1 MLRQSISRLNDYS
14 DLDLDFL
21 RNPTTNDVVLKRGQD
36 AIKRSIRN
44 LILTN
49 YYDRPFRPSVGSN
62 VQRLLFDEIA
72 DPLVKN
78 LLEAAISETIFKF
91 EPRVRLQFVE
101 VNPDLDANGI
111 NVRLQ
116 YTILNTEEPVLTTL
130 FLERIR

>member
-1 MLRQSISRLNDYS
+1 MLKQTLSRQSDYS

-21 RNPTTNDVVLKRGQD
+21 KNPTTNDVVMKRGDD

-49 YYDRPFRPSVGSN
+49 YYDRPFRPTIGSN
-62 VQRLLFDEIA
+62 VQKLLFDEIA
-72 DPLVKN
+72 DPFIKN
-78 LLEAAISETIFKF
+78 LLENAISETIFKF
-91 EPRVRLQFVE
+91 EPRVRLDSVI
-101 VNPDLDANGI
+101 VDADLDANGI

-116 YTILNTEEPVLTTL
+116 YTILNREQPVVTTI

>member
-1 MLRQSISRLNDYS
+1 MLKQQKSRQKDYS

-21 RNPTTNDVVLKRGQD
+21 MNPTTKDVVIKRGED

-49 YYDRPFRPSVGSN
+49 FYDRPFRPYIGSN
-62 VQRLLFDEIA
+62 VQKLLFDEIA

-78 LLEAAISETIFKF
+78 LLESAINETIYKF
-91 EPRVRLQFVE
+91 EPRVNLQFVE
-101 VNPDLDANGI
+101 VIPDLDANGLT
-111 NVRLQ
+111 VRLQ
-116 YTILNTEEPVLTTL
+116 YTILNREEPVITSL

>member
-1 MLRQSISRLNDYS
+1 MLRQNKSRQNDYS

-21 RNPTTNDVVLKRGQD
+21 MNPTTKDVVIKRGDD

-49 YYDRPFRPSVGSN
+49 YYDRPFRPTIGSN

-78 LLEAAISETIFKF
+78 LLEQAISETIYKF
-91 EPRVRLQFVE
+91 EPRVRLEAVE
-101 VNPDLDANGI
+101 VTADLDANGL

-116 YTILNTEEPVLTTL
+116 YTIVNREEPVLTTI

>member
-1 MLRQSISRLNDYS
+1 MLKQQKSRQNDYS

-21 RNPTTNDVVLKRGQD
+21 MNPTTKDVVIKRGED

-49 YYDRPFRPSVGSN
+49 FYDRPFRPSIGSN
-62 VQRLLFDEIA
+62 VQKLLFDEIA

-78 LLEAAISETIFKF
+78 LLESAINETIYKF
-91 EPRVRLQFVE
+91 EPRVNLQFVE
-101 VNPDLDANGI
+101 VIPDLDANGLT
-111 NVRLQ
+111 VRLQ
-116 YTILNTEEPVLTTL
+116 YTILNREEPVTTSL

>member
-1 MLRQSISRLNDYS
+1 MLRQQKSRQNDYS

-21 RNPTTNDVVLKRGQD
+21 KNPTTNDVVIKRGED

-49 YYDRPFRPSVGSN
+49 FYDRPFRPSIGSN
-62 VQRLLFDEIA
+62 VQKLLFDELA

-78 LLEAAISETIFKF
+78 LLESAIDETIYKF
-91 EPRVRLQFVE
+91 EPRVNLQFFE
-101 VNPDLDANGI
+101 VIPDLDANGLT
-111 NVRLQ
+111 VRLQ
-116 YTILNTEEPVLTTL
+116 YTILNREEPVITSL

>member
-1 MLRQSISRLNDYS
+1 MLKQTLSRQNDYS

-21 RNPTTNDVVLKRGQD
+21 RNPTTSDVVIKRGDD

-49 YYDRPFRPSVGSN
+49 YYDRPFRPSIGSN
-62 VQRLLFDEIA
+62 VQKLLFDEIA

-91 EPRVRLQFVE
+91 EPRVRLDSVIVE
-101 VNPDLDANGI
+101 SNLDANGI
-111 NVRLQ
+111 DVRLQ
-116 YTILNTEEPVLTTL
+116 YTILNRELPVVTTI

>member
-1 MLRQSISRLNDYS
+1 MLRQQKSRQNDYS

-21 RNPTTNDVVLKRGQD
+21 KNPTTNDVVIKRGDD

-49 YYDRPFRPSVGSN
+49 FYDRPFRPSIGSN
-62 VQRLLFDEIA
+62 VQKLLFDELA

-78 LLEAAISETIFKF
+78 LLESAIDETIYKF
-91 EPRVRLQFVE
+91 EPRVNLQFVE
-101 VNPDLDANGI
+101 VIPDLDANGLT
-111 NVRLQ
+111 VRLQ
-116 YTILNTEEPVLTTL
+116 YTILNREEPVITSL

>member
-1 MLRQSISRLNDYS
+1 MLKQQISRQNDYS

-21 RNPTTNDVVLKRGQD
+21 RNPTTGDVVIKRGDD

-49 YYDRPFRPSVGSN
+49 YYDRPFRPTIGSN
-62 VQRLLFDEIA
+62 VQKLLFDEIA

-78 LLEAAISETIFKF
+78 LLENAISETIFKF
-91 EPRVRLQFVE
+91 EPRVRLDSVI
-101 VNPDLDANGI
+101 VDPDLDANGI

-116 YTILNTEEPVLTTL
+116 YTILNREQPVVTTI

>member
-1 MLRQSISRLNDYS
+1 MLKQNKSRQNDYS

-21 RNPTTNDVVLKRGQD
+21 RNPTTNDVVIKRGDD

-49 YYDRPFRPSVGSN
+49 YYDRPFRPSIGSN
-62 VQRLLFDEIA
+62 VQKLLFDEIA

-78 LLEAAISETIFKF
+78 LLETAIKETVYKF
-91 EPRVRLQFVE
+91 EPRVRLDYVE
-101 VNPDLDANGI
+101 VTPDLDANGL
-111 NVRLQ
+111 NVKLQ
-116 YTILNTEEPVLTTL
+116 YTILNREEPITTSL

>member
-1 MLRQSISRLNDYS
+1 MLKQQKSRQNDYS

-21 RNPTTNDVVLKRGQD
+21 MNPTTKDVVIKRGED

-49 YYDRPFRPSVGSN
+49 FYDRPFRPSIGSN
-62 VQRLLFDEIA
+62 VQKLLFDEIA

-78 LLEAAISETIFKF
+78 LLETAINETIYKF
-91 EPRVRLQFVE
+91 EPRVNLQFVE
-101 VNPDLDANGI
+101 VIPDLDANGLT
-111 NVRLQ
+111 VRLQ
-116 YTILNTEEPVLTTL
+116 YTILNREEPVITSL

>member
-1 MLRQSISRLNDYS
+1 MLKQQKSRQKDYS

-21 RNPTTNDVVLKRGQD
+21 MNPTTKDVVIKRGED

-49 YYDRPFRPSVGSN
+49 FYDRPFRPSIGSN
-62 VQRLLFDEIA
+62 VQKLLFDEIA

-78 LLEAAISETIFKF
+78 LLESAINETIYKF
-91 EPRVRLQFVE
+91 EPRVNLQFVE
-101 VNPDLDANGI
+101 VIPDLDANGLT
-111 NVRLQ
+111 VRLQ
-116 YTILNTEEPVLTTL
+116 YTILNREEPVITSL

>member
-1 MLRQSISRLNDYS
+1 MLRQNKSRQNDYS

-21 RNPTTNDVVLKRGQD
+21 MNPTTKDVVIKRGDD
-36 AIKRSIRN
+36 AIRRSIRN

-49 YYDRPFRPSVGSN
+49 YYDRPFRPTIGSN

-78 LLEAAISETIFKF
+78 LLEQAIAETIYKF
-91 EPRVRLQFVE
+91 EPRVRLDAVE
-101 VNPDLDANGI
+101 VTADLDANGL
-111 NVRLQ
+111 NVKLQ
-116 YTILNTEEPVLTTL
+116 YTIVNREEPVLTTI

>member
-1 MLRQSISRLNDYS
+1 MLKQQKSRQNDYS

-21 RNPTTNDVVLKRGQD
+21 MNPTTKDVVIKRGED

-49 YYDRPFRPSVGSN
+49 FYDRPFRPSIGSN
-62 VQRLLFDEIA
+62 VQKLLFDEIA

-78 LLEAAISETIFKF
+78 LLESAINETIYKF
-91 EPRVRLQFVE
+91 EPRVNLQFVE
-101 VNPDLDANGI
+101 VIPDLDANGLT
-111 NVRLQ
+111 VRLQ
-116 YTILNTEEPVLTTL
+116 YTILNREEPVITSL

>member
-1 MLRQSISRLNDYS
+1 MLKQTLSRQSDYS

-21 RNPTTNDVVLKRGQD
+21 KNPTTNDVVIKRGDD

-49 YYDRPFRPSVGSN
+49 YYDRPFRPTIGSN
-62 VQRLLFDEIA
+62 VQKLLFDEIA
-72 DPLVKN
+72 DPFIKN
-78 LLEAAISETIFKF
+78 LLENAISETIFKF
-91 EPRVRLQFVE
+91 EPRVRLDSVI
-101 VNPDLDANGI
+101 VDADLDANGI

-116 YTILNTEEPVLTTL
+116 YTILNREQPVVTTI

>member
-1 MLRQSISRLNDYS
+1 MLRQQKSRQNDYS

-21 RNPTTNDVVLKRGQD
+21 KNPTTKDVVIKRGED

-49 YYDRPFRPSVGSN
+49 FYDRPFRPSIGSN
-62 VQRLLFDEIA
+62 VQKLLFDELA

-78 LLEAAISETIFKF
+78 LLESAIDETIYKF
-91 EPRVRLQFVE
+91 EPRVNLQFVE
-101 VNPDLDANGI
+101 VIPDLDANGLT
-111 NVRLQ
+111 VRLQ
-116 YTILNTEEPVLTTL
+116 YTILNREEPVTTSL